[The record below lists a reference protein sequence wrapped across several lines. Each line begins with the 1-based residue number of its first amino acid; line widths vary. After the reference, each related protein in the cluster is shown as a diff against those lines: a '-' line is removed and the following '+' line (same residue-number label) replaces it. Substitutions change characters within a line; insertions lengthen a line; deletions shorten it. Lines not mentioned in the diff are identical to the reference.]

1 MMKQM
6 LELLREIKETSA
18 IPVILLTANDT
29 EMDVVLGGLENGADN
44 YGPEKLTALEG
55 KLSRLSDPSSRYIAA
70 VCAKDDYGNAIV
82 DSYWARLGDVVTI
95 RCVEEWEYYDI
106 ETGEI
111 LAEDSE
117 YNGWYR
123 HAKDRD
129 VEYQVVAL
137 VTVPAALG
145 YRYYG
150 SDEFVLGADIF
161 IEVCFIIGLVGVLNF
176 LNTALR

>member
-1 MMKQM
+1 
-6 LELLREIKETSA
+6 
-18 IPVILLTANDT
+18 
-29 EMDVVLGGLENGADN
+29 MDVVLGFENGADD
-44 YGPEKLTALEG
+44 YGPEKLTVLEG
-55 KLSRLSDPSSRYIAA
+55 ELSKLNDPSGRYIAA
-70 VCAKDDYGNAIV
+70 AYAKDDYSNAIM
-82 DSYWARLGDVVTI
+82 DSHWARLGDVVTI
-95 RCVEEWEYYDI
+95 RYVEEWEYYDD

-137 VTVPAALG
+137 VTVPAALS

-150 SDEFVLGADIF
+150 SDEFVLGADILSRYASSSDLS
-161 IEVCFIIGLVGVLNF
+161 ECL
-176 LNTALR
+176 TS